1 MDECLVIAMDGGS
14 GSDNDDLFA
23 QATESF
29 RGVLS
34 APVESTISISEVVKF
49 NLAMQWSECSGRS
62 YL

>member
-49 NLAMQWSECSGRS
+49 NLAME
-62 YL
+62 